1 MGATLRDSA
10 ARDKRRM
17 SRESVKTEFDTRA
30 RWSYCA
36 LQQLLQCSSNRTI
49 RSTRMIEQI
58 QDFVS
63 EQTAA
68 ITSQVKKLRKES
80 TATVR
85 DAVVDSAGNIKML
98 KTPVRVI
105 ARSGVKMTSVSQTA
119 VASLIE
125 LQSDMVTSALS
136 DVALRLERAAR
147 ADGIVDLVRDQFE
160 LAHATRGRVVE
171 DAQRAVQIFKVAGR
185 DLKGVA
191 THVYERIVDTA
202 EEKAAPVAK
211 TTKRKA
217 KRVVRK
223 AGTRTRARKAA

>member
-1 MGATLRDSA
+1 M
-10 ARDKRRM
+10 
-17 SRESVKTEFDTRA
+17 
-30 RWSYCA
+30 
-36 LQQLLQCSSNRTI
+36 QQLLQCSSSRTT
-49 RSTRMIEQI
+49 RSTAMIEQI

-68 ITSQVKKLRKES
+68 ITSKVKQIREES
-80 TATVR
+80 TSTVR
-85 DAVVDSAGNIKML
+85 DAVVESAGNIKSL
-98 KTPVRVI
+98 KSPVRVI
-105 ARSGVKMTSVSQTA
+105 ARSGVKLTSVSQTA

-125 LQSDMVTSALS
+125 LQSDVLTSALS

-147 ADGIVDLVRDQFE
+147 ADGIVDLVRDQYE

-191 THVYERIVDTA
+191 THVYETIVDTA
-202 EEKAAPVAK
+202 EEKTATATK
-211 TTKRKA
+211 TAKRKT

-223 AGTRTRARKAA
+223 AKTKTRARKTAKAA

>member
-1 MGATLRDSA
+1 
-10 ARDKRRM
+10 
-17 SRESVKTEFDTRA
+17 
-30 RWSYCA
+30 
-36 LQQLLQCSSNRTI
+36 
-49 RSTRMIEQI
+49 MIEQI
-58 QDFVS
+58 QEFVS
-63 EQTAA
+63 ESTAA
-68 ITSQVKKLRKES
+68 ITTQVKKIRKES

-85 DAVVDSAGNIKML
+85 EAAVDSAENIKSL
-98 KTPVRVI
+98 KSPVRVI
-105 ARSGVKMTSVSQTA
+105 ARSGVKLTSVSQTA

-125 LQSDMVTSALS
+125 LQSDVVTSALS

-202 EEKAAPVAK
+202 EQKAAPVAK
-211 TTKRKA
+211 TAQRKA

-223 AGTRTRARKAA
+223 AKTKTTRARKTARAA

>member
-1 MGATLRDSA
+1 
-10 ARDKRRM
+10 
-17 SRESVKTEFDTRA
+17 
-30 RWSYCA
+30 
-36 LQQLLQCSSNRTI
+36 
-49 RSTRMIEQI
+49 MIEQI

-68 ITSQVKKLRKES
+68 ITTKVNQIRKES

-85 DAVVDSAGNIKML
+85 DAVVDSAGNL
-98 KTPVRVI
+98 KSLKSPIRVI

-125 LQSDMVTSALS
+125 LQSDVVTSALS

-147 ADGIVDLVRDQFE
+147 ADSIVDLVRDQIE

-185 DLKGVA
+185 DMKGVA
-191 THVYERIVDTA
+191 THVYERIIDTA
-202 EEKAAPVAK
+202 EEKTAPVVKAAKRK
-211 TTKRKA
+211 TT
-217 KRVVRK
+217 RVVRK
-223 AGTRTRARKAA
+223 AKTRARKTAKAA